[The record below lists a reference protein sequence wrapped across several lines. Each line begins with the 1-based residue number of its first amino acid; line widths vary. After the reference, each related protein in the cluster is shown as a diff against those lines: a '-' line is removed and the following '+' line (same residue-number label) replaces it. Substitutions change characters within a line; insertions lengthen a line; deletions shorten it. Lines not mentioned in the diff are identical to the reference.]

1 MESFPAEYGNT
12 PSLAEDPALGLSHRA
27 KMEILFAVML
37 GLFLGALDQ
46 TIVGPA
52 LPTIVTQLSGNDYYV
67 WAITIYL
74 LTSTI
79 SVPFWGKLS
88 DLYGRKPIYM
98 LGIVIFLVGSALSGL
113 SQNMGMLILF
123 RGIQGIGAGALFP
136 VALAIIG
143 DMFTPQERGKY
154 QGLFGAVF
162 GIAFVAGPLIGG
174 FLTENVGWHFIFY
187 VNIPIGI
194 VALIV
199 IQRLLPTV
207 KTASASRNFDLIGG
221 FIFTVS
227 MIFLLVG
234 LTNKQFGDWAEPTVG
249 GFIIVGIVGT
259 LLFIFA
265 ESRAKE
271 PIIPLDL
278 WKGRTYSA
286 SMVSTFFAAFA
297 FFGAIVFLPRW
308 FQVVEG
314 FSPTNSGL
322 AALPLM
328 IGLIGSSIVSGLV
341 VSRTGR
347 YKWLLV
353 GAIATMGV
361 ATLLMTQLT
370 KDTPVPVVWLWM
382 FIAGLG
388 VGPTFSVF
396 TIVIQN
402 AVPFRQLG
410 VATSNL
416 TFFRQ
421 IGGTVAL
428 AFVGTIFGTTF
439 QEQLVPQMNA
449 AGVPAPVLAGFTQAS
464 ASGSARLQ
472 PADRGRRPRQDHPD
486 PDPGAVPGGGDAVHR
501 QHRRGHPRCLQPG
514 DGADLLA
521 RRRGFDHRG
530 RCGRGDQG
538 DPAPCLERR
547 TGLRR
552 GSGRRGSGGDRRGP
566 GRERRPGA
574 GQGHVQQAGPDAE

>member
-1 MESFPAEYGNT
+1 MEAFPVGGEEYIPT
-12 PSLAEDPALGLSHRA
+12 LDEDPALGLSHRA

-52 LPTIVTQLSGNDYYV
+52 LPTIVTQLSGNEYYV

-88 DLYGRKPIYM
+88 DIYGRKPIFM
-98 LGIVIFLVGSALSGL
+98 IGIVIFLIGSALSGL

-123 RGIQGIGAGALFP
+123 RGIQGIGAGSLFP
-136 VALAIIG
+136 VALAVIG
-143 DMFTPQERGKY
+143 DLFTPQERGKY

-174 FLTENVGWHFIFY
+174 WLTENLSWHWIFY

-207 KTASASRNFDLIGG
+207 KTKSATRNFDLIGG
-221 FIFTVS
+221 TIFTFAMV
-227 MIFLLVG
+227 FLLVG
-234 LTNKQFGDWAEPTVG
+234 LTNKQFSEWTDPTVG
-249 GFIIVGIVGT
+249 GFIIIGIVGT
-259 LLFIFA
+259 LLFIYA
-265 ESRAKE
+265 EARAKE
-271 PIIPLDL
+271 PIVPLDL

-286 SMVSTFFAAFA
+286 TMVSVFFAAFA

-314 FSPTNSGL
+314 YSPTNSGL

-328 IGLIGSSIVSGLV
+328 VGLIFSSIVSGLI
-341 VSRTGR
+341 VSRTGK
-347 YKWLLV
+347 YKWLIV
-353 GAIATMGV
+353 GSIAVMGV
-361 ATLLMTQLT
+361 AVLLMTQLT
-370 KDTPVPVVWLWM
+370 KDTDVLVVWFWM
-382 FIAGLG
+382 FLAGLG
-388 VGPTFSVF
+388 VGPTFSVP

-421 IGGTVAL
+421 IGGTIAL
-428 AFVGTIFGTTF
+428 ALVGTIFGTSF
-439 QEQLVPQMNA
+439 KDNLFPQMGA
-449 AGVPAPVLAGFTQAS
+449 AGVPPELLQGFAQSGGGFDLGQLTGVGDLATILAGVIPPQFQS
-464 ASGSARLQ
+464 AIPAIIEGIHGAFSLATAQTFWLGVAGAIVAGIAAIAIKEIPLRESNESPVPVAESAV
-472 PADRGRRPRQDHPD
+472 A
-486 PDPGAVPGGGDAVHR
+486 
-501 QHRRGHPRCLQPG
+501 
-514 DGADLLA
+514 
-521 RRRGFDHRG
+521 
-530 RCGRGDQG
+530 
-538 DPAPCLERR
+538 
-547 TGLRR
+547 
-552 GSGRRGSGGDRRGP
+552 
-566 GRERRPGA
+566 A
-574 GQGHVQQAGPDAE
+574 GTKPVTSVE